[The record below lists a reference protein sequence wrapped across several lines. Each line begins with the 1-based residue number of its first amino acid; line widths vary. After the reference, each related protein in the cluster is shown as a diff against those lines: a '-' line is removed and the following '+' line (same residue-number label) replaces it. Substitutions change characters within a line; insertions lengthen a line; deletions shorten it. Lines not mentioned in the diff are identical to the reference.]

1 MKIIK
6 MKIISIIIIFIIT
19 FTYCRS
25 LINNDN
31 VNKNLYI
38 PHECINPFFISSD
51 NTDSDDPQQQYNQ
64 EFIQQYLLPNKQIYF
79 ILKKYFHK
87 YYNHNKPLIIN
98 IGHGSTATK
107 TTTKALYDNQKDAIH
122 IHWSDI
128 KINKLNKCYKIYNKL
143 LQKQLEF
150 LNYLSI
156 NYDARRKKQK
166 RVLTSSSNFSSK
178 RKNGKVKT
186 NKLTNSK
193 RHING
198 RNDGNSGLSVSNTSN
213 DSSRNNIHS
222 TRDGKNSSNSSTTSN
237 SSDGSIVG
245 SNKSRRNKLQKYQ
258 STLQHH
264 NISLKSKQYHHPLVF
279 HNNSTIDNN
288 TFDNNNNNND
298 DYYSSTT
305 TVFKNSSSKSISDYK
320 YHPNYNNSNS
330 STNYDYSYDL
340 LSSFMNED
348 DDYYHDND
356 NDDRDDYL
364 KYFEK
369 VIAAWVDCN
378 LKSISDEPWLV

>member
-51 NTDSDDPQQQYNQ
+51 NNDSDDPQQQYNQ
-64 EFIQQYLLPNKQIYF
+64 KFIQQYLLPNKQIYF
-79 ILKKYFHK
+79 MLKKYFHK

-166 RVLTSSSNFSSK
+166 RVLTSSSNLSSK

-193 RHING
+193 RHD
-198 RNDGNSGLSVSNTSN
+198 RNDGNSGLSVSNTSY
-213 DSSRNNIHS
+213 DSSSSNSIYS
-222 TRDGKNSSNSSTTSN
+222 TRDGKNSSNSSTSSN
-237 SSDGSIVG
+237 SSDDSIVG

-279 HNNSTIDNN
+279 HNNSTIDYN

-298 DYYSSTT
+298 NDSSTT
-305 TVFKNSSSKSISDYK
+305 TMFKNSSSKSISDFK

-348 DDYYHDND
+348 DDYNHDND